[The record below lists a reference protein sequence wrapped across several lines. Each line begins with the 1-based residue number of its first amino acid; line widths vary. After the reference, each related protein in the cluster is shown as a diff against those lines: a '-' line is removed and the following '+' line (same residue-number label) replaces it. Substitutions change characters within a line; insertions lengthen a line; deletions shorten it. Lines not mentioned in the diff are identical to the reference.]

1 MKLAFAEMQTFVG
14 DLSTAKAFYGDILGL
29 TLCAESAGWLVFD
42 VSGVSLV
49 VLPGASGRAPRR
61 PYGSQCGTVI
71 CLRSFD
77 LDADRAY
84 LESQGVE
91 FLTETKTVP
100 QGRFAAFHD
109 PDGNLL
115 ELVEKDD

>member
-1 MKLAFAEMQTFVG
+1 MKLDFAEVQVFVG
-14 DLSTAKAFYGDILGL
+14 NLAEAKTFYRDVLGL

-42 VSGVSLV
+42 VSGVLLV
-49 VLPGASGRAPRR
+49 ALPGGARREPRR
-61 PYGSQCGTVI
+61 PYGSECGTVL

-91 FLTETKTVP
+91 FLTATKTVS
-100 QGRFAAFHD
+100 QGRFAAFCD
-109 PDGNLL
+109 PDGNLF
-115 ELVEKDD
+115 ELVEKDG